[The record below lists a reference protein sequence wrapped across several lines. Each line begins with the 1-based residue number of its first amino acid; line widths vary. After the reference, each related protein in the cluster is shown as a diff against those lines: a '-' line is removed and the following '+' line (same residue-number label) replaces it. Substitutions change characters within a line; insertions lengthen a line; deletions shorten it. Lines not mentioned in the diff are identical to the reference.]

1 MNQVQ
6 LQQDRVKP
14 INPKQQINTLLAEA
28 SNILVVTAKNPNN
41 DQIAGVSAFE
51 SVMRKVGKTSLV
63 VVTDPL
69 PKIAEVINTENIAT
83 SPESS
88 RELVISLELGDKN
101 LQRLH
106 YKLDD
111 GRLLI
116 SVMPDK
122 GQIDPKSIEYHYGT
136 FNFDLVVALGVSDFS
151 RIDRLQEK
159 YPTIFD
165 GYHLINVDYHRNN
178 TNYGSINFVDSKASS
193 ISEILVALFESMG
206 QNLLDP
212 EIATSLFAGIM
223 SNTNRFCN
231 VQTTAKSMTVA
242 AQMLAAGAD
251 QQAVVKALF
260 QDKKKS
266 SKPR

>member
-1 MNQVQ
+1 MVRRMNQV
-6 LQQDRVKP
+6 QQDRVKP

-28 SNILVVTAKNPNN
+28 NNILVVTAKNPNN
-41 DQIAGVSAFE
+41 DQIAGVVAFE
-51 SVMRKVGKTSLV
+51 NVMRKVGKTSLV

-69 PKIAEVINTENIAT
+69 PKVAEVINTDNIAT

-88 RELVISLELGDKN
+88 RELIISLKLDDHH

-106 YKLDD
+106 YKLED

-116 SVMPDK
+116 SVMPDQ
-122 GQIDPKSIEYHYGT
+122 GQIDPETIEYKYGT

-151 RIDRLQEK
+151 KIDRLQEK

-165 GYHLINVDYHRNN
+165 GYHLINIDYHRNN
-178 TNYGSINFVDSKASS
+178 TNYGSINFVDQRASS
-193 ISEILVALFESMG
+193 VSEILVALFESMG
-206 QNLLDP
+206 QNLLDSGV
-212 EIATSLFAGIM
+212 ATGLFAGII

-231 VQTTAKSMTVA
+231 TQTTAKSMTVA

-260 QDKKKS
+260 QDKKK
-266 SKPR
+266 KR